1 MNTRVISKKESSV
14 PIFTNKVAQIK
25 LPVKTGVSGYEW
37 NSDWKEGDNL
47 LSIPIRHNF
56 EINPDYLNHRLVVE
70 TIDDKY
76 ILVVKRTN
84 SHGTDYVTVDNK
96 CIDPIR
102 IKKTINLME
111 FQKQSALK
119 RYDIQ

>member
-1 MNTRVISKKESSV
+1 MSIKLNKKENSV
-14 PIFTNKVAQIK
+14 PIFSNKVEQVK
-25 LPVKTGVSGYEW
+25 LPVKTGISGYEW

-56 EINPDYLNHRLVVE
+56 DINPKYLNCRLIVE

-76 ILVVKRTN
+76 ILVVKIAN
-84 SHGTDYVTVDNK
+84 SHGADYVTVDNR

-102 IKKTINLME
+102 IKKTINLLE